1 MRKDIYK
8 YINAYEVPVY
18 PFPIAFNVSLSALAD
33 DSMPHNRYF
42 TRLSRSNFRQQSMV
56 SMNFFNLVISMLN
69 IL

>member
-42 TRLSRSNFRQQSMV
+42 TRLSRSNFRQHQW
-56 SMNFFNLVISMLN
+56 FR
-69 IL
+69 